1 MAAIKALQ
9 EWCRQKCEGY
19 RDVSITNMTTS
30 FRDGLAFCAIL
41 HRHRPDLINFNAL
54 RKENIYENNKLA
66 FQVAEEQ
73 LGIPAL
79 LDAEDMVALKVPD
92 RLSILTY
99 VSQYYNY
106 FHGRSPIGGMAGIKR
121 PSSDSTEELSG
132 KKKDLSQPA
141 KLPSPAPIQRSPLS
155 PARTNPVVQRNEGG
169 SERPSPK
176 AALGTAG
183 SSVSSICGVCGK
195 HVHLVQ
201 RHLAD
206 GRLYHR
212 SCFRCKQC
220 SNTLHSGAY
229 RATGE
234 PGVFVCSHHS
244 SEVTSVSPK
253 LSNLAPRKPGVA
265 TADTRPVSVSQKVQ
279 EANGEVT
286 PLRARTAAWERAA
299 GNATAKGFVQTEL
312 KPSATSRVHV
322 GSPTGPRLPTS
333 AVATT
338 SVNSKAITHVTNN
351 SPTGWS
357 SPAWSSTASFSS
369 RPVVSPSALD
379 THLSVPQGQAVSKG
393 VKTQL
398 NLTTDSSSTAVTPAW
413 TSSASRTQQA
423 REKFFQNPSPA
434 PAPAS
439 SSTASR
445 VPTVVNGFTSKV
457 TTVVTAPTSR
467 VSTVVTAPTSRVPTV
482 VNGST
487 SKVTTVVTASTS
499 RMSTAVT
506 APTSKVTTV
515 MTAPTSKVT
524 TVVTA
529 PTSRMSTVVTAP
541 TSKVTTVMT
550 GPTSKVT
557 TVVTTPTSRVS
568 TVVNSTNG
576 RVTMVVNAPTGK
588 VSPVVSA
595 TDGRVP
601 TVVNAPTGRV
611 PAVVNTSASKVS
623 AVVDIP
629 AHESSREQAL
639 SVLRKA
645 LPGLTGTGT
654 QAPSRSSPATSSVLI
669 TLPKDE
675 VPHKGPSAKLSRST
689 TQALSPAS
697 KMEPTAPPS
706 MGNTPWTS
714 VSLQAGKKSPGV
726 SPGVGKTGA
735 GSRPQ
740 AEVAVVKGPSP
751 TSQEGQEEG
760 PEGWRARL
768 KPVDK
773 KNPARRSLEQKE
785 PGLAEPRAGDTSR
798 EASGS
803 SDSSIHIVL
812 TSVQHKRRVCL
823 ARPGP
828 SLAAPS
834 PSPSCRK
841 RLPVSPSLDVS
852 ADWLQPDLKN
862 QEDRTRSGEEEKT
875 PTWGTTERSAILDLA
890 PPGEA
895 ATSPVRLHPSYIPQE
910 ELQRQLKDIESQLD
924 ALELRGVELEKRLRA
939 AEGDASEDGL
949 MVDWFRLIHEKQL
962 LLRLESELMYK
973 SKDQR
978 LEERQLDLQG
988 ELRRLM
994 DKPEGLKSPQDRQ
1007 REQELLSQYVNTVN
1021 DRSDIVD
1028 FLDEDRLREQE
1039 EDQMLESMIQNLG
1052 LQRKKSKSFLSKI
1065 WSSKSKS
1072 GQA

>member
-9 EWCRQKCEGY
+9 EWCRQQCEGY

-41 HRHRPDLINFNAL
+41 HRHRPDLINFSAL
-54 RKENIYENNKLA
+54 RKEDIYENNKLA

-132 KKKDLSQPA
+132 KKKGLSQPA
-141 KLPSPAPIQRSPLS
+141 KLPSPAQTQRSPLS

-176 AALGTAG
+176 AAPGTAG
-183 SSVSSICGVCGK
+183 SSISSICGVCGK

-220 SNTLHSGAY
+220 SSTLHSGAY

-234 PGVFVCSHHS
+234 PGVFVCTHHS

-253 LSNLAPRKPGVA
+253 SSNLASRKPGGV
-265 TADTRPVSVSQKVQ
+265 TADTRPVGVSQKVQ
-279 EANGEVT
+279 EANGELT
-286 PLRARTAAWERAA
+286 PLRLRTAAWEHGGR
-299 GNATAKGFVQTEL
+299 NTTAKGFVQTEL
-312 KPSATSRVHV
+312 KPPATSRGHV
-322 GSPTGPRLPTS
+322 GSSAGPRLPTS
-333 AVATT
+333 AVTTT
-338 SVNSKAITHVTNN
+338 SVTGKALTHVTNN

-357 SPAWSSTASFSS
+357 SPAQSSPASFNP
-369 RPVVSPSALD
+369 RPAVSPSALD
-379 THLSVPQGQAVSKG
+379 THLPGSQEQAASKG

-398 NLTTDSSSTAVTPAW
+398 NLSTESSNTAVTQAW
-413 TSSASRTQQA
+413 TSSASKTQQA
-423 REKFFQNPSPA
+423 REKFFQSPSPA
-434 PAPAS
+434 PAPAPTS
-439 SSTASR
+439 KVPTVVSTPTSKVPTVVSTPTSKVPTVVSTPTSKVPTVVSTPTSKVPTVVSTPTSKVPTVVSTPTSKVSTVVSTPTSK
-445 VPTVVNGFTSKV
+445 VPTVVNTSISK
-457 TTVVTAPTSR
+457 
-467 VSTVVTAPTSRVPTV
+467 VPTV
-482 VNGST
+482 E
-487 SKVTTVVTASTS
+487 
-499 RMSTAVT
+499 T
-506 APTSKVTTV
+506 APTSKV
-515 MTAPTSKVT
+515 P
-524 TVVTA
+524 
-529 PTSRMSTVVTAP
+529 
-541 TSKVTTVMT
+541 
-550 GPTSKVT
+550 
-557 TVVTTPTSRVS
+557 
-568 TVVNSTNG
+568 TVVNSTNS
-576 RVTMVVNAPTGK
+576 RVTTVVNAPIDK
-588 VSPVVSA
+588 VPSVVSA
-595 TDGRVP
+595 TNGRVP
-601 TVVNAPTGRV
+601 TVVTAHTGRV
-611 PAVVNTSASKVS
+611 PATVNTSASKVS
-623 AVVDIP
+623 PVVDAP
-629 AHESSREQAL
+629 AQESSREQAL

-645 LPGLTGTGT
+645 LPTLTGAGT
-654 QAPSRSSPATSSVLI
+654 QAPSRSFPATSSVLV
-669 TLPKDE
+669 TLPKNE
-675 VPHKGPSAKLSRST
+675 VPQNVPSAKLSALT
-689 TQALSPAS
+689 TH
-697 KMEPTAPPS
+697 TPS
-706 MGNTPWTS
+706 FTIKPSATVNVGNTT
-714 VSLQAGKKSPGV
+714 VFLHAGKKSPGI
-726 SPGVGKTGA
+726 SPGVGKTSA

-740 AEVAVVKGPSP
+740 AEVAGVKGPGP

-773 KNPARRSLEQKE
+773 KLPAGRSLEQKE
-785 PGLAEPRAGDTSR
+785 PVLAEPRVGDTPR
-798 EASGS
+798 KASSS
-803 SDSSIHIVL
+803 SDSSVHITL
-812 TSVQHKRRVCL
+812 TSTQHKRRPCS
-823 ARPGP
+823 ADSGP
-828 SLAAPS
+828 SPAVLSPAPS
-834 PSPSCRK
+834 HRK
-841 RLPVSPSLDVS
+841 KLAVPPSLDVS
-852 ADWLQPDLKN
+852 ADWLQPELKK
-862 QEDRTRSGEEEKT
+862 QEDWTRSCKEKA
-875 PTWGTTERSAILDLA
+875 PTWGSRERSAALDSGLA
-890 PPGEA
+890 PPAEA
-895 ATSPVRLHPSYIPQE
+895 VTYPVRLHPDYIPQE
-910 ELQRQLKDIESQLD
+910 ELQRQLQDIENQLD

-939 AEGDASEDGL
+939 AEGDASEDSL

-973 SKDQR
+973 FKDQR
-978 LEERQLDLQG
+978 LEEQQLDLQG